1 MYTLKAA
8 AKVQKN
14 NDIHKSVCH
23 FFADFT
29 AFFYQ
34 SSYFQSGEGIS
45 SITAE
50 DEDLAILYDLTRDG
64 RLVIEGLV
72 NIGGLR
78 VAPTIAFTR
87 YEFGVRGSHQVCHVQ
102 RLMGFFA
109 PNILCQ
115 IGVIDEGIAVMLE
128 IAHGIRTVDFLHRNR
143 VRTMP
148 SDEHGLF
155 PGLELQVIIILHSKT

>member
-34 SSYFQSGEGIS
+34 SSYFLSGEGIS
-45 SITAE
+45 STTAE
-50 DEDLAILYDLTRDG
+50 DEDLAVLYDLTRDG
-64 RLVIEGLV
+64 RLVIGGLV

-102 RLMGFFA
+102 RLMGFFT

-128 IAHGIRTVDFLHRNR
+128 IAY
-143 VRTMP
+143 
-148 SDEHGLF
+148 
-155 PGLELQVIIILHSKT
+155 